1 MYDGFCIDFRDE
13 KDGFSMSA
21 FRIIALKVLGDSP
34 KYLSKVLMPYT
45 TYFFFRGYEDVPGT
59 HFIRRTNLPDEELRL
74 YDVFGHEGRKIS
86 VEVSAIVGRNGEG
99 KSTVVELLLRLIN
112 NFAYISGYRASQES
126 LRFVTQMSAAMFYEV
141 DDVIYSIRCDENG
154 LKWYEADKEI
164 DLSLR
169 DDNQKLVQ
177 LTERHRQGLFYTL
190 VVNYALYSYNSLHF
204 AFESKGD
211 GCWLDGLFHKNDSY
225 QTPLVINPMRT
236 NGNINVNKELDLSI
250 QRLMAIFT
258 DAGDEREQRIVSD
271 GIEAFGFG
279 FSLDSGTK
287 MLDITLRDYF
297 EAVADDECR
306 MEDLEGNDAVETAKE
321 MLGNFHEFF
330 SSLDDILEKN
340 DYLVNWLSSYEVDH
354 SPKHS
359 YTDLTVYV
367 DIIARAYEEEKYD
380 HPFDL
385 IQEMRFFMPGR
396 HLRWMNYAQLYRLLL
411 LLAVWDV
418 LREINVVEL
427 DESFDEYLKDQTDPA
442 NKAVLY
448 LPYKIIEILSTYAPY
463 KKASYHYDATCEAM
477 KLDWPNYS
485 IRKSLKRDIESILRM
500 DDYTTL
506 KLHQTINYLN
516 ERKGSMYNAQAIQ
529 WSPEGYKWLIP
540 FDELKKEI
548 YQEGESLSTM
558 QKRLPPPV
566 FKGEVMLMDTGGNQF
581 PLSSLSSGQQQRLNS
596 AGALVYHLRNLDYRA
611 TESDRIEY
619 DYVTVIMEEVELYFH
634 PEYQRTLIA
643 YFLNQI
649 ERAKLSHIKGIHL
662 MFVTHSPF
670 ILSDVSNKNVLYLS
684 KEERQPEK
692 ESFAA
697 NIYDLLDDH
706 FFLNETIG
714 EMALQKISEMV
725 DLYREYKERKGIA
738 IPKYSSMNNFMQKE
752 KEFRLLKDMVSD
764 SYLKQDLSRMY
775 YEMVAEFMPER
786 LNDEIERTQQ
796 HLEELKALAKTKE
809 Q

>member
-1 MYDGFCIDFRDE
+1 
-13 KDGFSMSA
+13 MST
-21 FRIIALKVLGDSP
+21 FRIIALKVLDDSP
-34 KYLSKVLMPYT
+34 KYQSKVLMPCT

-59 HFIRRTNLPDEELRL
+59 HFIRRTNNLVEELRL
-74 YDVFGHEGRKIS
+74 YDVLGHDDRRIS

-99 KSTVVELLLRLIN
+99 KSTVIELLLRLIN
-112 NFAYISGYRASQES
+112 NFAYVSGFRASQDS
-126 LRFVTQMSAAMFYEV
+126 LRFVMKMSAAMFYEI
-141 DDVIYSIRCDENG
+141 DDVIYSIRCDKNG
-154 LKWYEADKEI
+154 LKWYAEDQEI
-164 DLSLR
+164 NLNEGEDRDRLVKLR
-169 DDNQKLVQ
+169 DEHQQK
-177 LTERHRQGLFYTL
+177 LFYTL

-236 NGNINVNKELDLSI
+236 NGNININKEQDLSV

-258 DAGDEREQRIVSD
+258 DAGEEKEQRIVSE

-279 FSLDSGTK
+279 FSLEKGTK
-287 MLDITLRDYF
+287 LQDVTLQDYF

-306 MEDLEGNDAVETAKE
+306 MEDLEGEEPVEVAKE

-340 DYLVNWLSSYEVDH
+340 NYLVYWLSSYEVDH
-354 SPKHS
+354 TPRHS
-359 YTDLTVYV
+359 YTDLAGYL
-367 DIIARAYEEEKYD
+367 DIIARAYDEEKYE

-385 IQEMRFFMPGR
+385 VQEMHFFMPGR
-396 HLRWMNYAQLYRLLL
+396 PLRWMNYAQLYRLLL

-427 DESFDEYLKDQTDPA
+427 HESLDEYLKDLENPA
-442 NKAVLY
+442 NKAILY
-448 LPYKIIEILSTYAPY
+448 IPYKIIEILSTYEPY
-463 KKASYHYDATCEAM
+463 KKAAYHYDATCEAM

-485 IRKSLKRDIESILRM
+485 IKKALKKDIESILRK

-506 KLHQTINYLN
+506 KLHQTINYLR
-516 ERKGSMYNAQAIQ
+516 ERKGSMYNAQPLP
-529 WSPEGYKWLIP
+529 WSSEGYKLLIP
-540 FDELKKEI
+540 FVELKKEI
-548 YQEGESLSTM
+548 YKEKQSLSDM
-558 QKRLPPPV
+558 LKRLPPPV
-566 FKGEVMLMDTGGNQF
+566 FKGEIMLMDAGGNQF

-596 AGALVYHLRNLDYRA
+596 GGALVYHLRNLDYRVTD
-611 TESDRIEY
+611 TERIEY

-643 YFLNQI
+643 YFLKQL
-649 ERAKLSHIKGIHL
+649 ERTRFRHIMGIHL

-670 ILSDVSNKNVLYLS
+670 ILSDVSNRNVLYLS
-684 KEERQPEK
+684 KEDRQPEK

-706 FFLNETIG
+706 FFLDETIG
-714 EMALQKISEMV
+714 DIALGRINELVDVYQQYVGDGRKDNSEVHCMADRFI
-725 DLYREYKERKGIA
+725 
-738 IPKYSSMNNFMQKE
+738 QKE
-752 KEFRLLKDMVSD
+752 KEFRLLKDMLAD
-764 SYLKQDLSRMY
+764 GYLKDDVSRMY
-775 YEMVAEFMPER
+775 YELAARYLPEK
-786 LNDEIERTQQ
+786 LSDEIERTQQ
-796 HLEELKALAKTKE
+796 RLDELRALANRE